1 MTMRGRFAATVAITS
16 ALAITTLGT
25 AAHATPARAAAA
37 INEFASIATDGT
49 QGDNISGRFAGPAIS
64 GNGRVVAFDSI
75 ATTLVPND
83 TNKKADVFAHDR
95 DAGTTERISVS
106 STGEQGNETS
116 SRPSADGDG
125 NLVAFDSS
133 ARNLV
138 PGDNNK
144 LMDVFVRDRTADTTE
159 RVSVSSDEEQGD
171 GSSNSPSISD
181 DGRYAAFISTSSN
194 LVPDDSNGT
203 NDVFVRD
210 LVAGTTELESVASDG
225 TIGNSS
231 STGVGISADGRW
243 VAFSSFANNLVPGDT
258 NDAFDVFLHDRQTGT
273 TQLISQNSDEQLGD
287 QSSFSSNVSADGR
300 FVVFYSNATNLI
312 ADDTNDRS
320 DAFVRDTVAGTTER
334 VSVGDDEQQGDG
346 NTPEPGVRGFTASS
360 PDITPDGRFVAFF
373 SSSTNL
379 VAGDTNSCPQFF
391 EDPGRCPD
399 AFVRDRV
406 AGTTVRVNLAP
417 NGTEANDRTA
427 DPVLSDDGKVVAFF
441 SAAANL
447 VAGDTN
453 ICPVFQRFPGNC
465 PDIIVHDETGGGGS
479 ECTITGT
486 SGSDT
491 LRGTPEADRICAKAG
506 GDTVLGRGGD
516 DELLGGPGAD
526 TMVGGSGSD
535 QLTGGGGPDVLR
547 SDDGV
552 GGNDILKGGPGTDT
566 CVIDPGD
573 QTAGCENVKMR

>member
-1 MTMRGRFAATVAITS
+1 MIFRGRFAAMVAIVS

-25 AAHATPARAAAA
+25 AAHATPARAAAT
-37 INEFASIATDGT
+37 NEFASIATDGK

-64 GNGRVVAFDSI
+64 GDGRVVAFDSV

-83 TNKKADVFAHDR
+83 TNKDDDVFVHDR
-95 DAGTTERISVS
+95 NTSTTERISVS
-106 STGEQGNETS
+106 TAGEQGNDS
-116 SRPSADGDG
+116 SGRPSVDGDG
-125 NLVAFDSS
+125 NLVAFDSN

-138 PGDNNK
+138 VGDNNK

-159 RVSVSSDEEQGD
+159 RISVSSDEKQGD

-181 DGRYAAFISTSSN
+181 DGRYVAFISTSSN
-194 LVPDDSNGT
+194 LVPDDTNGT

-243 VAFSSFANNLVPGDT
+243 VSFSSFANNLVPGDT
-258 NDAFDVFLHDRQTGT
+258 NDSFDVFLHDRQTGD

-300 FVVFYSNATNLI
+300 SVVFYSNATNLLP
-312 ADDTNDRS
+312 DDTNERS

-334 VSVGDDEQQGDG
+334 VSVGDDEQEGDG

-360 PDITPDGRFVAFF
+360 PDITPDGRYVAFF
-373 SSSTNL
+373 SSSANL
-379 VAGDTNSCPQFF
+379 VAVDTNTCPPNFDQF
-391 EDPGRCPD
+391 PGKCPD

-406 AGTTVRVNLAP
+406 AGTTVRVNLAED
-417 NGTEANDRTA
+417 GTEANDRTA

-465 PDIIVHDETGGGGS
+465 PDIIVHDETGGGGTV
-479 ECTITGT
+479 CTISGT

-506 GDTVLGRGGD
+506 DDAVLGRGGD

-526 TMVGGSGSD
+526 TMVGGSGAD
-535 QLTGGGGPDVLR
+535 HLTGGGGPDVLR

-552 GGNDILKGGPGTDT
+552 GGNDILKGGAGTDT